1 MILSRN
7 FRSRLAFVLNN
18 NDHPVKLRSLTPGRG
33 ALWVIRRDAE
43 ALIMV
48 CIVVWSCIQGG
59 YRWPSVRVSWP
70 PSYTSPVATPYP
82 AVIHRGSTPPDEC
95 TRIIQYQ
102 VGDEEI
108 AAFVTSW
115 RRVTCTDACCYEATA
130 VWYDEEGVDFRC
142 DGRSVNTT
150 FLLGPMVQGQNRES
164 FTAHTQFTVDSDL
177 ALAEVQVHC
186 LHIPAWSS
194 VEEGYSWCV
203 GADSYILLDDEWDEV
218 CGSVMHEYHVIHYGS
233 DRR

>member
-1 MILSRN
+1 MYFSEYKYSPLFVCFVLPPTMNTSTNSMILSRN

-59 YRWPSVRVSWP
+59 YRWPWVRVSWP

-82 AVIHRGSTPPDEC
+82 VVIHRGSTPPDEC

-115 RRVTCTDACCYEATA
+115 RESRVRTHVVTKQRPYGMTRKVSTSGAM
-130 VWYDEEGVDFRC
+130 G
-142 DGRSVNTT
+142 
-150 FLLGPMVQGQNRES
+150 GQ
-164 FTAHTQFTVDSDL
+164 
-177 ALAEVQVHC
+177 
-186 LHIPAWSS
+186 
-194 VEEGYSWCV
+194 
-203 GADSYILLDDEWDEV
+203 
-218 CGSVMHEYHVIHYGS
+218 
-233 DRR
+233 